1 MRTIAV
7 VNLKGG
13 VAKTATVINVAAVLA
28 KDYKQHVLVID
39 ADSQCN
45 TTEFFGGDP
54 SIGNLA
60 DHLRAKWPSGFD
72 PAQELLNVIRPSNFS
87 GVDLLCGDD
96 SLMDLDLSKVEGQ
109 EVNVGIL
116 RDLRELIE
124 ELDDGLPPEEAG
136 MDWCL
141 IDCPPAFNAAS
152 AAALLMA
159 DEVLIPIKLDAFALR
174 GMANLLRQIEN
185 MRKINPHLRLL
196 GCLPTMW
203 YRSKRTEESESILR
217 ESGLPVFDHIRRTDK
232 VDEMTFAQEPL
243 LVSSPRSA
251 AGVDYRKFVR
261 ELMKGGM
268 GNA

>member
-28 KDYKQHVLVID
+28 RDYRQQVLVID

-45 TTEFFGGDP
+45 TTEFFGGEP
-54 SIGNLA
+54 GQGNLA
-60 DHLRAKWPSGFD
+60 
-72 PAQELLNVIRPSNFS
+72 ELLRMESDPDPYLLPEEAAMAAIQDSNFED
-87 GVDLLCGDD
+87 VDLICGDD

-109 EVNVGIL
+109 EVNVTVL
-116 RDLRELIE
+116 RDLRRYLDALGDE
-124 ELDDGLPPEEAG
+124 EEECY
-136 MDWCL
+136 DWVL

-159 DEVLIPIKLDAFALR
+159 DEVLVPIKLDAFSLR
-174 GMANLLRQIEN
+174 GMTNLLRQIEN
-185 MRKINPHLRLL
+185 MRKINPQLKLL

-203 YRSKRTEESESILR
+203 YRSPRTEEAEKVLQG
-217 ESGLPVFDHIRRTDK
+217 SGLPIFGHIRRTDK

-243 LVSSPRSA
+243 LVTSPHSA

-261 ELMKGGM
+261 ELMKGGKRD
-268 GNA
+268 G